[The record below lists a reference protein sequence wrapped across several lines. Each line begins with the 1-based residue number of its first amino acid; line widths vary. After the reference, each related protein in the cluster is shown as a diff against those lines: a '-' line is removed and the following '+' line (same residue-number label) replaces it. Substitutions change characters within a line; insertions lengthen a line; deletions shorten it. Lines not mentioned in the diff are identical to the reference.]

1 LKRRKKKK
9 GVSIIVWSFWD
20 FINPK
25 PDTREK
31 KYILEKRERDE
42 KKEIFLFNIV

>member
-1 LKRRKKKK
+1 MEFL
-9 GVSIIVWSFWD
+9 GL
-20 FINPK
+20 INPK